1 MNTSNTVN
9 DRQIRTGHSPSNG
22 MMRLEVTRETQ
33 IGGKARQPG
42 EVIEVTRSEARR
54 FMMIDKTLFKV
65 LVD

>member
-1 MNTSNTVN
+1 MNTANSN
-9 DRQIRTGHSPSNG
+9 DRQIRAGHSPSQG
-22 MMRLEVTRETQ
+22 MMRLEVTRETK
-33 IGGKARQPG
+33 IGGKTRQAG